1 MKKLN
6 DKNLPGLR
14 MSGRLFRHFAAV
26 SGRAIRTVYV
36 YLFDFQWILRAAPMV
51 PNAGCEFYHF

>member
-14 MSGRLFRHFAAV
+14 MSGRLFRQFAAV
-26 SGRAIRTVYV
+26 PGRAIRTVYV

-51 PNAGCEFYHF
+51 PNAG

>member
-14 MSGRLFRHFAAV
+14 MSGRLFRQFAAV
-26 SGRAIRTVYV
+26 PGRAIRTVYV
-36 YLFDFQWILRAAPMV
+36 YLIDFQWILRAVPMV
-51 PNAGCEFYHF
+51 PNAG